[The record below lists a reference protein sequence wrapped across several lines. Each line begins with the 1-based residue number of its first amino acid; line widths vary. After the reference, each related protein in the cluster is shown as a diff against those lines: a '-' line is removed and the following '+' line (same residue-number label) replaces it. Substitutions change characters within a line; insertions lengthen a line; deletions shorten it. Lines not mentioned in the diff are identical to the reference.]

1 MGNLIHLNELIE
13 TVKNDAYR
21 ASLGL
26 IRQDTGRIWGPDL
39 RIIKDFTSHGL
50 DHSDRIAQNIIKLI
64 KLHNNK
70 RDFSEEELYLVS
82 ASSCLHDIGMQCDVI
97 KYKQIKRKAEDL
109 GADFSVEFESERSSD
124 FSQEEQNAIRENH
137 QYLSAAWIDF
147 SHNNLGEIASLDA
160 AAKSIPDDLVGD
172 VMDVCMYHSKLPIND
187 CPNES
192 KITGA
197 RLRLISAILRLA
209 DELDITKDRVSNDA
223 YDAFRIP
230 PENLIYWWLHD
241 RTKIRFLEDSNNI
254 SVNINLNPN
263 DVKLYGNLIKELYVD
278 KLIIKNQA
286 VINVLIKNS
295 IAICIDDDESG
306 VIENAHAKCMPS
318 EVCNKLIEEAVSQ
331 KESCEVLK
339 IGERF
344 TGKIYNSSRI
354 SKIFGEYILI
364 ESDFEE
370 KIYLP
375 YNKETYSK
383 FDPIPHHTVSILRTA
398 DDYAISVGPRFLD
411 IDERIEGIFHPAM
424 GKIDETL
431 LLIFIGDHEI
441 KVPKDVAS
449 AAFSLFMAK
458 NDIISISR
466 YKTGYEVSPVK
477 SL

>member
-1 MGNLIHLNELIE
+1 MSNLIHLNELIE
-13 TVKNDAYR
+13 SVKNDAYR

-26 IRQDTGRIWGPDL
+26 IRRDTGRIWGPDL
-39 RIIKDFTSHGL
+39 RIIKDYTSHGL

-70 RDFSEEELYLVS
+70 QDFSEDELYLVS

-97 KYKQIKRKAEDL
+97 KYNEIKRNAEDL
-109 GADFSVEFESERSSD
+109 GADFLVEFKSERSSD

-147 SHNNLGEIASLDA
+147 SHNNLGEITYLDA

-187 CPNES
+187 CANVS

-254 SVNINLNPN
+254 SININLNPN
-263 DVKLYGNLIKELYVD
+263 DVKLYGNLIKELYID

-295 IAICIDDDESG
+295 IAICIDDEPG
-306 VIENAHAKCMPS
+306 VIENAHAKCMPL
-318 EVCNKLIEEAVSQ
+318 EVRNKLIEDAISQ
-331 KESCEVLK
+331 KESCKVLK
-339 IGERF
+339 IGDRF
-344 TGKIYNSSRI
+344 TGRINKIRLNGR
-354 SKIFGEYILI
+354 IFGKYIII
-364 ESDFEE
+364 ETDFEK

-375 YNKETYSK
+375 YNNEIYSK
-383 FDPIPHHTVSILRTA
+383 FNPIPHHTVSILRTA

-424 GKIDETL
+424 RKMDETL
-431 LLIFIGDHEI
+431 SLIFIGDHEI
-441 KVPKDVAS
+441 KVPKDVAGK
-449 AAFSLFMAK
+449 AFSLFMAK

-466 YKTGYEVSPVK
+466 NKTSYEVSAVK

>member
-1 MGNLIHLNELIE
+1 M
-13 TVKNDAYR
+13 
-21 ASLGL
+21 
-26 IRQDTGRIWGPDL
+26 
-39 RIIKDFTSHGL
+39 RIIKDYTSHGL
-50 DHSDRIAQNIIKLI
+50 DHSDRIAQNIMKLI

-70 RDFSEEELYLVS
+70 QEFSEDELYLVS

-263 DVKLYGNLIKELYVD
+263 DVKLYGNLIKELYID

-295 IAICIDDDESG
+295 IAICIDDESG

-331 KESCEVLK
+331 KESCKVLK

-375 YNKETYSK
+375 YNKEIYSK

-441 KVPKDVAS
+441 KVPKYVAS